1 MRPNQVIRFG
11 KNMTDNKII
20 EFVKSKHAQLI
31 LNKEAEQREEIFV
44 SKPFMPPLEKYQS
57 YVKDIW
63 ERQWVTNNGTN
74 VQDFEMEFSVRS
86 GTYPLVYVAN
96 GTLAL
101 QLSIAALDLTGEVI
115 TSPFSFVAT
124 VSSIVWQG
132 CKPVFADID
141 PETFNINAELIEE
154 KISEKTSAILVP
166 HVFGNPCDIF
176 KIQQIADKYG
186 LKVIYDAA
194 HCFGTEF
201 KSSSVLNYGDVSAI
215 SFHATKLFHTTEG
228 GGVFTGNCDLREK
241 LKKIRNF
248 GYWGENNFDH
258 VGINAKNSE
267 LHAAMGLCNL
277 FYVDEILERRKEL
290 FMAYNEQLEGTAHRQ
305 QKLNPDCKYNHS
317 YYPLVFDSEKTLLK
331 VKDLLL
337 KNRIH
342 GRRYFYPSLN
352 KLPYIQEE
360 GLDES
365 VSLSSRILCL
375 PLYHDLSVKQ
385 VKKISSLIRR
395 ALR

>member
-1 MRPNQVIRFG
+1 
-11 KNMTDNKII
+11 MTDNKII

-31 LNKEAEQREEIFV
+31 LNKSADDKEDIFV

-57 YVKDIW
+57 YVKEIW
-63 ERQWVTNNGTN
+63 ERQWLTNNGSN
-74 VQDFEMEFSVRS
+74 VQDFEMEFSVRN

-101 QLSIAALDLTGEVI
+101 QLSIAALDLQGEVI

-132 CKPVFADID
+132 CIPVFADID
-141 PETFNINAELIEE
+141 PDTFNINAELIEE
-154 KISEKTSAILVP
+154 KITEKTSAILVP

-176 KIQQIADKYG
+176 KIQQIADKHN

-201 KSSSVLNYGDVSAI
+201 KSSSVLNYGDISAI

-228 GGVFTGNCDLREK
+228 GGVFTGNCELREK

-248 GYWGENNFDH
+248 GYWGESNFDH

-267 LHAAMGLCNL
+267 FHAAMGLCNL
-277 FYVDEILERRKEL
+277 NYTDDLLTRRKEL
-290 FMAYNEQLEGTAHRQ
+290 FLTYADQLEKTGLKQ
-305 QKLNPDCKYNHS
+305 QKINPECKYNYS
-317 YYPLVFDSEKTLLK
+317 YFPVVFANEKELLK
-331 VKDLLL
+331 VKEELS
-337 KNRIH
+337 KNKVH
-342 GRRYFYPSLN
+342 ARRYFYPSLN
-352 KLPYIQEE
+352 QLPYIQKKGLEE
-360 GLDES
+360 SE
-365 VSLSSRILCL
+365 SLSRRILCL
-375 PLYHDLSVKQ
+375 PLYHDLEVKQ
-385 VKKISSLIRR
+385 IKWISSLVRR
-395 ALR
+395 ALK